1 MSRISGLTDSL
12 SFQVFMG
19 RVQEKREEWERIL
32 RDSLDREMIF
42 RAQGAVVS
50 LEFVEGLIEAME
62 AEEEMEKRQEK
73 AEAEDSE
80 DVY

>member
-62 AEEEMEKRQEK
+62 AEEEMEKRQEQ